1 MCHVLD
7 ELKNNQKILYI
18 DQIVWYTKTIK
29 SRLWELAL
37 SPKGDLDMTV
47 KELMNFLSKFDEN
60 QNVVIECDDCEDK
73 WCEIDED
80 NSFDEDDT
88 LVISVSY

>member
-1 MCHVLD
+1 
-7 ELKNNQKILYI
+7 
-18 DQIVWYTKTIK
+18 
-29 SRLWELAL
+29 
-37 SPKGDLDMTV
+37 MTV

-73 WCEIDED
+73 CYEIDED

>member
-1 MCHVLD
+1 MSTCTTVYLSIHL
-7 ELKNNQKILYI
+7 LKDI
-18 DQIVWYTKTIK
+18 
-29 SRLWELAL
+29 
-37 SPKGDLDMTV
+37 
-47 KELMNFLSKFDEN
+47 LSKFDEN

-73 WCEIDED
+73 WYEIDED

>member
-1 MCHVLD
+1 M
-7 ELKNNQKILYI
+7 
-18 DQIVWYTKTIK
+18 
-29 SRLWELAL
+29 LWELAL
-37 SPKGDLDMTV
+37 SPKWDLDMTV

-73 WCEIDED
+73 WYEIDED

>member
-1 MCHVLD
+1 M
-7 ELKNNQKILYI
+7 
-18 DQIVWYTKTIK
+18 YTKTIK

-37 SPKGDLDMTV
+37 SHKGDLDMTV

-73 WCEIDED
+73 LYEIDED

>member
-1 MCHVLD
+1 M
-7 ELKNNQKILYI
+7 K
-18 DQIVWYTKTIK
+18 
-29 SRLWELAL
+29 
-37 SPKGDLDMTV
+37 V

-73 WCEIDED
+73 WYKIDED
-80 NSFDEDDT
+80 NSFDDDT

>member
-1 MCHVLD
+1 MS
-7 ELKNNQKILYI
+7 LKIIKKSFTVIRLFL
-18 DQIVWYTKTIK
+18 YTKTIK

-37 SPKGDLDMTV
+37 SIKGDLDMTV

-73 WCEIDED
+73 WYEIDED
-80 NSFDEDDT
+80 NSFDDDDT